1 MSLESTVLYALALLL
16 AAASP
21 GPGVVACVAC
31 AMARGA
37 ARGMAMAAGH
47 ALGDIC
53 FVLLA
58 VYGLTLLATALGEL
72 FLIVKLAGAAYLV
85 WLGVKLWRAKP
96 QPARL
101 APPADARGL
110 AQSFAAGLAVALG
123 NPKMIAFYLGFLPS
137 FVDVARLAGRD
148 VVTLTLLTWLLVTA
162 VMGGYALAAGRA
174 RRLLGDPRRVG
185 LLNRLA
191 GCAVIGAGVAVAGR

>member
-31 AMARGA
+31 AMAHGSLRGV
-37 ARGMAMAAGH
+37 AMAAGQ
-47 ALGDIC
+47 ALGDVA
-53 FVLLA
+53 FMLLA
-58 VYGLTLLATALGEL
+58 VYGLALLAAALGEL
-72 FLIVKLAGAAYLV
+72 FLLVKLAGAAYLV
-85 WLGVKLWRAKP
+85 WLGVTLWRAKP
-96 QPARL
+96 QAAKL

-110 AQSFAAGLAVALG
+110 ARSFAAGLAVALG

-137 FVDVARLAGRD
+137 FLDLATLTGGD
-148 VVTLTLLTWLLVTA
+148 VVTLALLTWGLVTA
-162 VMGGYALAAGRA
+162 VLGGYALAVGGA

-185 LLNRLA
+185 WINRLA
-191 GCAVIGAGVAVAGR
+191 GGALIGAGVAVATR